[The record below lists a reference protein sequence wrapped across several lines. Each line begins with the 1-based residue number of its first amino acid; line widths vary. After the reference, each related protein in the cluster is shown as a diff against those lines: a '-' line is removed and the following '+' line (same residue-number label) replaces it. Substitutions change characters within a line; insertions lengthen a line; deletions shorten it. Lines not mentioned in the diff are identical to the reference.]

1 MAKLPNF
8 LVIIRSEKLSG
19 KGQGRGCLGV
29 RKKER
34 FVLGKRTFRSQKSKH
49 FVLRIIKELIILLK
63 NGDEKAFTTLYRLYW
78 SKVYNF
84 SRLYL
89 SSITE
94 VEEVVQEVFVKVW
107 ETRDFLRADDNFK
120 GYLFII
126 TRNLIFNQFRKSFNE
141 NAYKLTVLSAA
152 MDYYDMEDELSAAD
166 LKEFIKRMVGGL
178 PPRQQEV
185 FKMSRDEH
193 LTYKEIATRLNIS
206 EKTVERHINEAI
218 KFLKKNIM
226 LYLIFIF

>member
-1 MAKLPNF
+1 MLLF
-8 LVIIRSEKLSG
+8 LTINNIFVQILYAMSE
-19 KGQGRGCLGV
+19 
-29 RKKER
+29 
-34 FVLGKRTFRSQKSKH
+34 
-49 FVLRIIKELIILLK
+49 KELIILLK

-166 LKEFIKRMVGGL
+166 LKEFIKRMVGEL

-185 FKMSRDEH
+185 FKMSRVEH

>member
-1 MAKLPNF
+1 MEN
-8 LVIIRSEKLSG
+8 
-19 KGQGRGCLGV
+19 
-29 RKKER
+29 
-34 FVLGKRTFRSQKSKH
+34 
-49 FVLRIIKELIILLK
+49 
-63 NGDEKAFTTLYRLYW
+63 EKAFTTLYRLYW

-166 LKEFIKRMVGGL
+166 LKEFIKRMVGEL

-226 LYLIFIF
+226 LLSDFYLLNNHSLIFFSKNVSLHWGYVIFLACIYSKYRGNLWMNFRRVSNKG

>member
-1 MAKLPNF
+1 M
-8 LVIIRSEKLSG
+8 
-19 KGQGRGCLGV
+19 
-29 RKKER
+29 
-34 FVLGKRTFRSQKSKH
+34 
-49 FVLRIIKELIILLK
+49 
-63 NGDEKAFTTLYRLYW
+63 
-78 SKVYNF
+78 
-84 SRLYL
+84 
-89 SSITE
+89 
-94 VEEVVQEVFVKVW
+94 FVKVW

-166 LKEFIKRMVGGL
+166 DKTISLRSRDNGDEGAIDLKEFIKRMVGEL

>member
-1 MAKLPNF
+1 MLLF
-8 LVIIRSEKLSG
+8 LTINNIFVQILYAMSE
-19 KGQGRGCLGV
+19 
-29 RKKER
+29 
-34 FVLGKRTFRSQKSKH
+34 
-49 FVLRIIKELIILLK
+49 KELIILLK

-141 NAYKLTVLSAA
+141 NAYKLTVLSA
-152 MDYYDMEDELSAAD
+152 
-166 LKEFIKRMVGGL
+166 
-178 PPRQQEV
+178 V